1 VTITE
6 PSALPPITAV
16 TAPVTLDLYK
26 DIHKAIRV
34 ELFAATSEAGRLDPS
49 QGVARAALASHI
61 GDIVELLRSHA
72 EHEDAAI
79 QPTLE
84 AQLPD
89 LAERVEVD
97 HLTLEARMDDLV
109 EMAAEQAYLEVTDPG
124 AKVQRLYLALASFTS
139 DYLVHQDVEERVI
152 MPTLEATVGFETVLG
167 MHQAIISSIP
177 PEEMGRS
184 LALMIPA
191 MNVDDRTALLGGMR
205 AGAPAE
211 VFEGVWSLVGSVLDP
226 SDVQVLARRL
236 DIA

>member
-6 PSALPPITAV
+6 QNIFPPITAV
-16 TAPVTLDLYK
+16 PPPVTLDLYK

-34 ELFAATSEAGRLDPS
+34 ELFAATTEAGCLDPS
-49 QGVARAALASHI
+49 QGVARAALASHV

-84 AQLPD
+84 ARLPD

-109 EMAAEQAYLEVTDPG
+109 EMAAEQAYLDVADPG
-124 AKVQRLYLALASFTS
+124 AKVQRVYLALASFTS

-152 MPTLEATVGFETVLG
+152 MPALEAAVGIEAVVG

-191 MNVDDRTALLGGMR
+191 MNADDRTALLGGMR

-226 SDVQVLARRL
+226 ADLQTLARRL
-236 DIA
+236 EL

>member
-1 VTITE
+1 MTITD
-6 PSALPPITAV
+6 LPITAV

-49 QGVARAALASHI
+49 QGIARGALAAHVD
-61 GDIVELLRSHA
+61 DIVELLRSHA
-72 EHEDAAI
+72 EHEDGAI
-79 QPTLE
+79 QPVLE
-84 AQLPD
+84 ARLPE

-109 EMAAEQAYLEVTDPG
+109 DMAAEQAYLDVAEPG

-139 DYLVHQDVEERVI
+139 DYLEHQDVEERLI
-152 MPTLEATVGFETVLG
+152 MPAIEAAVGVEEVVAI
-167 MHQAIISSIP
+167 HQAILAGIP

-191 MNVDDRTALLGGMR
+191 MNIDDRAELLGGMR

-211 VFEGVWSLVGSVLDP
+211 VFEAVWGLTGSVLEPADL
-226 SDVQVLARRL
+226 SALAARL
-236 DIA
+236 DLEC